1 MPRHPETVLLRAQ
14 VRGAGPVAAEFDQDA
29 RQVQDAIIREFRTI
43 ARHAEDVYRSFAPE
57 DSGRLRESVD
67 ARVFLGNA
75 STPQITVYARALD
88 PTNNFDYLDVT
99 RWGHRRTFIEPQRA
113 RMLKVHYAGR
123 DRAGDG
129 PYVLRPNVSGVVQP
143 VDWVEEAEQVVEA
156 DFDAAASR
164 LGRTIIRSV

>member
-1 MPRHPETVLLRAQ
+1 MPRYPESVVLRAR
-14 VRGAGPVAAEFDQDA
+14 VHGAGPVASAFTQDQ
-29 RQVQDAIIREFRTI
+29 RQVQDEIIREFRTL

-57 DSGRLRESVD
+57 DSGRLRDSID

-75 STPQITVYARALD
+75 SAPQVTVYARALD

-99 RWGHRRTFIEPQRA
+99 RFGHRRTFIEPRRA

-123 DRAGDG
+123 DRSGDG
-129 PYVLRPNVSGVVQP
+129 PYVLRPHVSGAVVAS
-143 VDWVEEAEQVVEA
+143 DWVEDAEHVVAA

-164 LGRTIIRSV
+164 LGRTITRGV